1 MPCHEVWTNG
11 NLPIIFFLIF
21 EFTYYFYCHSTQQD
35 AVMEGPRAADRGGG
49 RS

>member
-1 MPCHEVWTNG
+1 MEREFAN
-11 NLPIIFFLIF
+11 NFFLIF
-21 EFTYYFYCHSTQQD
+21 EFTYYYCHSTQQD